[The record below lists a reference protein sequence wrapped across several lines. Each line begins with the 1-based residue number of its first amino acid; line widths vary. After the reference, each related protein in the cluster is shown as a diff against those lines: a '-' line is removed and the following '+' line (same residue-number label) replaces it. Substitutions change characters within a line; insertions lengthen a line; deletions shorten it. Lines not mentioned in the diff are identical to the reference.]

1 MVSLEDIRVSYGGF
15 DLLKGV
21 GFMLQEGDRAGLV
34 GRNGSG
40 KTTLIRMIAGEVV
53 PTKGKVNM
61 QGGIK
66 IGYLPQHLSY
76 SDTTTVYE
84 ETRKCFSELIGL
96 QEEHMRLEKLVS
108 ACCDVESS
116 SYIDLLNRF
125 YFVSERISMLE
136 SENADEQIEKTLT
149 GLGFRRGDFLRAT
162 SEFSGGWRMR
172 IELAKILLVKPQVML
187 LDEPTNHLDM
197 PSIQWLEEML
207 KEYKGAL
214 MLVSHDRMFLD
225 NVTNR
230 TIEISRGHIYD
241 YKVPYSKYVSL
252 SEERRTIN
260 RAAWENQQKQIKET
274 EDFIERFRYKA
285 TKAVQ
290 VQSRIKQL
298 EKLERVEL
306 EETDSRVM
314 HFRFQ
319 PAPHS
324 GNIVVEAKEISKSF
338 GDYNVFRDVTFTVE
352 KGEKIAFVGR
362 NGEGKTTMSRIING
376 ELDYDGFFKYG
387 SHVKTGY
394 FAQNQHLLLSE
405 NKTVF
410 QTLDDAA
417 VGDIRTQIK
426 SILGSFLFGGED
438 IDKKVSVLSGGEKA
452 RLALAQMLL
461 TPYNLLVMDE
471 PTNHL
476 DMLSREILK
485 KALNRFDG
493 TLIIVSHDRYF
504 LDGLATRVIEFIN
517 GKIYD
522 YPGNITEFL
531 EHKRIESLQY
541 LNRVQAANKISQKE
555 NRETK
560 NDYLE
565 KKETIRIRRKLT
577 NRVER
582 LEKKIAEHEQEIQI
596 LEKKLSDPSIYNQ
609 ILQKELINKYN
620 EIKRDSDLALKEWEK
635 ASEDLEKFESEN
647 SEQ

>member
-1 MVSLEDIRVSYGGF
+1 MVSLEDIWVSFGGF

-40 KTTLIRMIAGEVV
+40 KTTLIKMIAGEEA
-53 PTKGKVNM
+53 PTKGKVNK

-66 IGYLPQHLSY
+66 IGYLPQHLHY
-76 SDTTTVYE
+76 SDTTTVFD
-84 ETRKCFSELIGL
+84 ETRKCFAELIEL
-96 QEEHMRLEKLVS
+96 QNEHKELEKRVS
-108 ACCDVESS
+108 EVNDYESQE
-116 SYIDLLNRF
+116 YMNLLDHF
-125 YFVSERISMLE
+125 HVVSERINMLE
-136 SENADEQIEKTLT
+136 SENAEEQIEKTLT
-149 GLGFRRGDFLRAT
+149 GLGFTRNDFTRAT

-172 IELAKILLVKPQVML
+172 IELAKILLIKPQVML

-207 KEYKGAL
+207 TEYRGAL
-214 MLVSHDRMFLD
+214 LLVSHDRMFLD

-230 TIEISRGHIYD
+230 TIEITLGKIYD
-241 YKVPYSKYVSL
+241 YKVPYSKYIAL

-260 RAAWENQQKQIKET
+260 RAAWENQQKVIKDT

-306 EETDSRVM
+306 EESDSKVM
-314 HFRFQ
+314 RFRFQ

-324 GNIVVEAKEISKSF
+324 GNIIIEAKEISKSY
-338 GDYNVFRDVTFTVE
+338 DDLNVFSNVTFTVE

-362 NGEGKTTMSRIING
+362 NGEGKTTMSRIITG
-376 ELDYDGFFKYG
+376 ELEYDGFLKHG
-387 SHVKTGY
+387 AHVNTGY
-394 FAQNQHLLLSE
+394 FAQNQHLLLNDS
-405 NKTVF
+405 KTVF
-410 QTLDDAA
+410 QTLDDVA
-417 VGDIRTQIK
+417 VGDIRTRIK
-426 SILGSFLFGGED
+426 AILGSFLFGGED

-461 TPYNLLVMDE
+461 TPYNLLVLDE

-485 KALNRFDG
+485 KALLQFDG

-504 LDGLATRVIEFIN
+504 LEGLATRVIEFTC

-531 EHKRIESLQY
+531 DHKRMESLQN
-541 LNRVQAANKISQKE
+541 LNRFQQQARNSPKE
-555 NRETK
+555 IKDSKTE
-560 NDYLE
+560 YLE
-565 KKETIRIRRKLT
+565 KKEVERLRRKL
-577 NRVER
+577 NNAVDR
-582 LEKKIAEHEQEIQI
+582 LEKEIASLEQEMQM
-596 LEKKLSDPSIYNQ
+596 LEKKLSDPSIYNET
-609 ILQKELINKYN
+609 LNNEFLRKYKELKIRN
-620 EIKRDSDLALKEWEK
+620 DQALEEWEK
-635 ASEDLEKFESEN
+635 ATGEMEEFRKRN
-647 SEQ
+647 G